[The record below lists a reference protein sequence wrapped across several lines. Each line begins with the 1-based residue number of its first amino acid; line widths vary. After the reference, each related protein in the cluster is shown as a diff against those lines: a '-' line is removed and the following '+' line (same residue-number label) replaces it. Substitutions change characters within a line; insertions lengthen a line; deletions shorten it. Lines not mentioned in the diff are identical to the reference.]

1 MEVFRIASQIYESE
15 LQVHAELE
23 KHQPI
28 IQSAAILHDMC
39 DKKYMD
45 ETMGILE
52 MKQYMRPYLGPR
64 QIDVVGAIIASMSY
78 STVQKNGFPNLGE
91 YQLAYHIVREADL
104 LAAYSLERS
113 VVYRMMTRNTPY
125 DEAVAEA
132 KALMHG
138 RVLRYIDDGLFITKY
153 AKEKAGELHRRL
165 LDDVDQTHLL

>member
-1 MEVFRIASQIYESE
+1 
-15 LQVHAELE
+15 
-23 KHQPI
+23 
-28 IQSAAILHDMC
+28 
-39 DKKYMD
+39 MD

-113 VVYRMMTRNTPY
+113 VVYRMMSHRTPY

-132 KALMHG
+132 KTLMHG
-138 RVLRYIDDGLFITKY
+138 RVLRYIDDGLFITEY
-153 AKEKAGELHRRL
+153 AKQRAGELHRRL
-165 LDDVDQTHLL
+165 LEDVDQTHLL